1 MLLIY
6 LLICLSKNGKKEE
19 EKIDDM
25 HINTPYSTCNL
36 YYLYWKCTI
45 IIFHYGE
52 GSATL
57 KAIHFFDRKIKNIL
71 RGRCLA
77 KEAHSMYTDGIQKA

>member
-1 MLLIY
+1 ME
-6 LLICLSKNGKKEE
+6 KKEK
-19 EKIDDM
+19 EKIDDV